1 VILAVWAVS
10 LAWLVQRVS
19 FRSTGARLAEAALT
33 VSPGAMFYRLSVGGQ
48 QVGYASTTV
57 DTLEDS
63 LRLSDVLVVDMP
75 ALGRLN
81 RSAGTS
87 VATLDRSLHLLELR
101 SEVDGVTLRFD
112 ARVAGGGLPDGRGQV
127 TIVAGGDSAHVTLP
141 ALDSVEL
148 PSLWPMRLAFGGG
161 LHPGRTAQVRLFDPF
176 TAALRQRTLRVTAES
191 TFVVADSAD
200 FDSTAMAWVP
210 LRFDTVRAFRVD
222 GTGDGGGGASS
233 TWIDTQGR
241 IVRAT
246 TPLGFT
252 AERTAFE
259 IAYENF
265 RHRDTLRLLRT
276 ANAPHP
282 NDIVPTT
289 LVTAGQRPDSE
300 EGAAQFRVR
309 LGGGALDGLALDGG
323 RQQLAG
329 DTLIV
334 VREHGAAFVAQYR
347 LPDPDP
353 SLRAYLEPDL
363 LISSQDLRV
372 AAQARIVAGADRD
385 PRRVASRLV
394 HWVATAVRQERTDGI
409 SDAAWVLER
418 RRGDANEHTA
428 LFVAM
433 ARALGLPARPVTG
446 LVRAAGGTGY
456 YYHAWAEVYLGDW
469 VAVDPT
475 FDQIP
480 ADAVHLRLAVGA
492 LVRSTDFARLLGRL
506 TLEPS

>member
-1 VILAVWAVS
+1 MS

-63 LRLSDVLVVDMP
+63 LRLTDVLVVDMP

-81 RSAGTS
+81 RSAGSS
-87 VATLDRSLHLLELR
+87 VAMLDRSLHLLELR

-112 ARVAGGGLPDGRGQV
+112 ARTAALPGGQAQV
-127 TIVAGGDSAHVTLP
+127 TIAAGGDSVRAALA

-148 PSLWPMRLAFGGG
+148 PSLWPLRLAFGGG
-161 LHPGRTAQVRLFDPF
+161 LRPGRTAEVRLFDPF
-176 TAALRQRTLRVTAES
+176 TAALRERTLRVTAES

-222 GTGDGGGGASS
+222 GVGDGGGGASS
-233 TWIDTQGR
+233 TWIDSQGR

-276 ANAPHP
+276 ANGTDP
-282 NDIVPTT
+282 NDIIPTT
-289 LVTAGQRPDSE
+289 LVTAGLRPDSE
-300 EGAAQFRVR
+300 GGAAQFRVR

-323 RQQLAG
+323 RQRLAG
-329 DTLIV
+329 DTVTV
-334 VREHGAAFVAQYR
+334 VRERAGALVARYR
-347 LPDPDP
+347 LPDAELDP
-353 SLRAYLEPDL
+353 ELRAYLEPDL
-363 LISSQDLRV
+363 LISSKDLRV
-372 AAQARIVAGADRD
+372 AAQARIVAGTDRD

-394 HWVATAVRQERTDGI
+394 HWVATAVRRERTDGI
-409 SDAAWVLER
+409 GDAAGVLER
-418 RRGDANEHTA
+418 RRGDANEHTV

-433 ARALGLPARPVTG
+433 ARALGLPARPVAG
-446 LVRAAGGTGY
+446 LVRAAGQPGY

-475 FDQIP
+475 FDQLP

-492 LVRSTDFARLLGRL
+492 LVRPTDFARLLGRL
-506 TLEPS
+506 TLEPL

>member
-1 VILAVWAVS
+1 MS

-81 RSAGTS
+81 RSAGSS
-87 VATLDRSLHLLELR
+87 VAMLDRSLHLLELR

-112 ARVAGGGLPDGRGQV
+112 ARAGESPGGRAQV
-127 TIVAGGDSAHVTLP
+127 TIVAGGDSVHAALP

-148 PSLWPMRLAFGGG
+148 PSLWPLRLAFGGG
-161 LHPGRTAQVRLFDPF
+161 LRPGRTAQVHLFDPF
-176 TAALRQRTLRVTAES
+176 IAALRERTLRVTAES

-222 GTGDGGGGASS
+222 AAGDGGVSS
-233 TWIDTQGR
+233 TWIDSQGR

-276 ANAPHP
+276 ANAPDP

-300 EGAAQFRVR
+300 AGALPFRVR

-323 RQQLAG
+323 RQRLAG

-334 VREHGAAFVAQYR
+334 VREGVAALVARYR
-347 LPDPDP
+347 LPDPDLDP
-353 SLRAYLEPDL
+353 DLRAYVEPDL
-363 LISSQDLRV
+363 LISSADLRV

-385 PRRVASRLV
+385 PRRAVSRLV
-394 HWVATAVRQERTDGI
+394 HWVATAVRRERTDGI
-409 SDAAWVLER
+409 GDAAGVLER
-418 RRGDANEHTA
+418 RRGDANEHTV

-433 ARALGLPARPVTG
+433 ARALGLPARPVAG
-446 LVRAAGGTGY
+446 LVRAAGQTGY

-475 FDQIP
+475 FDQLP
-480 ADAVHLRLAVGA
+480 ADAVHLRLAIGA
-492 LVRSTDFARLLGRL
+492 LIRPTDFARLLGRL

>member
-1 VILAVWAVS
+1 
-10 LAWLVQRVS
+10 
-19 FRSTGARLAEAALT
+19 GARLAEAALT

-57 DTLEDS
+57 DTLVDS

-81 RSAGTS
+81 RSAGSS
-87 VATLDRSLHLLELR
+87 VAMLDRSLHLLELR
-101 SEVDGVTLRFD
+101 SEVDGVTLRFA
-112 ARVAGGGLPDGRGQV
+112 ARPAGAPGERAQV
-127 TIVAGGDSAHVTLP
+127 TIVAGGDSVHAALP
-141 ALDSVEL
+141 ALDSAEL
-148 PSLWPMRLAFGGG
+148 PSLWPLRLAFGGG
-161 LHPGRTAQVRLFDPF
+161 LHTGRTAQVHLFDPF
-176 TAALRQRTLRVTAES
+176 TAALRERTLRVTAES

-222 GTGDGGGGASS
+222 DAGDGGGGASS
-233 TWIDTQGR
+233 TWIDAQGR
-241 IVRAT
+241 VVRVT

-276 ANAPHP
+276 ANGGGIDPD
-282 NDIVPTT
+282 DIVPTT

-300 EGAAQFRVR
+300 GGAAQYRVR
-309 LGGGALDGLALDGG
+309 LAGGALDGLALDGG
-323 RQQLAG
+323 RQHLTG
-329 DTLIV
+329 DTLTV
-334 VREHGAAFVAQYR
+334 VRERGAALVAQYR

-353 SLRAYLEPDL
+353 GLRAYLEPDL

-372 AAQARIVAGADRD
+372 AAQARIVAGPDRD
-385 PRRVASRLV
+385 PRRVATRLV
-394 HWVATAVRQERTDGI
+394 HWVATAVRRERTDGI
-409 SDAAWVLER
+409 GDAAAVLER
-418 RRGDANEHTA
+418 RRGDANEHTV

-433 ARALGLPARPVTG
+433 ARALGLPARPVAG
-446 LVRAAGGTGY
+446 LVRAAGQTGY

-475 FDQIP
+475 FDQLP
-480 ADAVHLRLAVGA
+480 ADAVHLRLAIGA
-492 LVRSTDFARLLGRL
+492 LVRPTDFARQLGRL

>member
-48 QVGYASTTV
+48 QVGYASTTM

-63 LRLSDVLVVDMP
+63 LRLSDVLVVDLP

-81 RSAGTS
+81 RSAGSS
-87 VATLDRSLHLLELR
+87 VAMLDRALHLLDLR
-101 SEVDGVTLRFD
+101 SEVDGVMLRFD
-112 ARVAGGGLPDGRGQV
+112 ARLAGSPGGQTQV
-127 TIVAGGDSAHVTLP
+127 TILAGGDSVHAALP

-148 PSLWPMRLAFGGG
+148 PSLWPLRLAFGGG
-161 LHPGRTAQVRLFDPF
+161 LHPGRTARIRLFDPF
-176 TAALRQRTLRVTAES
+176 TAALRERTLRVTAES

-222 GTGDGGGGASS
+222 AAGDEGSDASS

-241 IVRAT
+241 LVRAT

-259 IAYENF
+259 IAFENF

-276 ANAPHP
+276 ANGPDP

-289 LVTAGQRPDSE
+289 LVTAGQAPDSE
-300 EGAAQFRVR
+300 GGAARFQVR
-309 LGGGALDGLALDGG
+309 LGGGALDGLALGGG

-329 DTLIV
+329 DTLTV
-334 VREHGAAFVAQYR
+334 TRERGAALVAQYR

-353 SLRAYLEPDL
+353 NLRAYLEPDL
-363 LISSQDLRV
+363 LIASQDLRV

-385 PRRVASRLV
+385 PRRVAARLV
-394 HWVATAVRQERTDGI
+394 HWVATTVRRERTDGI
-409 SDAAWVLER
+409 GDAAGVLER
-418 RRGDANEHTA
+418 RRGDANEHTV

-433 ARALGLPARPVTG
+433 ARALGLPARPVAG
-446 LVRAAGGTGY
+446 LVRAAGQSGY

-475 FDQIP
+475 FDQFP

-492 LVRSTDFARLLGRL
+492 LVRPTDFARLLGRL